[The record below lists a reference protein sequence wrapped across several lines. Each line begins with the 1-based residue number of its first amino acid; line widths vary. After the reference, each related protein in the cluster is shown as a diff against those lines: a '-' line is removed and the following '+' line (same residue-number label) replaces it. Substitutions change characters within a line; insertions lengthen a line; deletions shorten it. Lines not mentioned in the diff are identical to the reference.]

1 MTKDSGSPEEIAE
14 KILPPLVYQ
23 NDMLTTGYNQARELL
38 ATALRNGTL
47 YVKEELEDEY
57 AEGFGDGHHS
67 HMREYKKLEQ
77 KLGEAKKKADF
88 HWDIAE
94 QYRKK
99 WEELETQLSSRA
111 TLCEVPRLKSL
122 VDVIEKALEQPI
134 PEDDTTTAEELASAV
149 LKLLGGEANG

>member
-1 MTKDSGSPEEIAE
+1 M
-14 KILPPLVYQ
+14 
-23 NDMLTTGYNQARELL
+23 
-38 ATALRNGTL
+38 
-47 YVKEELEDEY
+47 KEELEDEY